1 VRHGSSFVLFSLD
14 EKRTKKKSRPL
25 LMLPHTCPRA
35 TPPLGLATAHSGSS
49 DIPEKTY
56 LSVLIYVKYDIYL
69 SKTKWIKSWLGCMV
83 K

>member
-1 VRHGSSFVLFSLD
+1 M
-14 EKRTKKKSRPL
+14 KKEPKKNQGR

-56 LSVLIYVKYDIYL
+56 LLVFDICQ
-69 SKTKWIKSWLGCMV
+69 I
-83 K
+83 